1 MRPRGPVPR
10 FRENF
15 WHRVRVELYCFF
27 LIFRFHDNN
36 NHLRKAVT
44 IMVVIVW
51 AVLEISI
58 ALNLGSVPDSLSW
71 LRLFVG
77 LLLARMWNIELNSF
91 AMGISPP
98 SSRQED
104 DDAE

>member
-1 MRPRGPVPR
+1 MG
-10 FRENF
+10 
-15 WHRVRVELYCFF
+15 RVRVELYCFL

-44 IMVVIVW
+44 IMVVLVW

-91 AMGISPP
+91 ASGITASKPA
-98 SSRQED
+98 RED